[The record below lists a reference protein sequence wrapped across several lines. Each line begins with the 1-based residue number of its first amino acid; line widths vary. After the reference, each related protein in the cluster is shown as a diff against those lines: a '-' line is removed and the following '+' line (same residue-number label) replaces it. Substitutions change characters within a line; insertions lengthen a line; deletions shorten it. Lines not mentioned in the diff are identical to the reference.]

1 MAKEAF
7 VQGLCMFPSTS
18 QPGGDGRL
26 SVVEDPFGSRRAG
39 PFGQRREH
47 DCDLLGGGFQ
57 TIQGS
62 VTSSTERGA
71 AGLTAKRLDA
81 LSMAMLA
88 ISNESM
94 DSSVSDAK
102 VRALRVGTGEPL
114 SVYSLRCS
122 SAAFDL
128 APGTYR
134 SRRWPAVRR
143 RRGGMATSRAIVWAA
158 GFEQT
163 VGS

>member
-1 MAKEAF
+1 
-7 VQGLCMFPSTS
+7 MFPRTS
-18 QPGGDGRL
+18 QAGGDGRL
-26 SVVEDPFGSRRAG
+26 SVVKDPFGSGRVQ

-94 DSSVSDAK
+94 GSSVSDAK
-102 VRALRVGTGEPL
+102 VRALRDGTGVPFSAYAL
-114 SVYSLRCS
+114 GRV
-122 SAAFDL
+122 SAAFGL
-128 APGTYR
+128 ATGTYR
-134 SRRWPAVRR
+134 SRRW
-143 RRGGMATSRAIVWAA
+143 S
-158 GFEQT
+158 
-163 VGS
+163 